1 MCMPDMLELFRPVRA
16 RLTTYFVRSDE
27 PGEGGRESCGGGV
40 IMRRSGYRV
49 ELQKS
54 NMAGGLRGD
63 QPAGVDDRSSSS
75 WSRGRSLS
83 VVRTCQRWH
92 LSFSSLVIAGH
103 GRAAACN
110 ASIYVLLLLLRRFE
124 NLQPLLAQDRHGFKQ
139 TCHTWKEQRRLSS
152 TLIMAP
158 ALSNSP
164 Q

>member
-1 MCMPDMLELFRPVRA
+1 MLELFRPVRA
-16 RLTTYFVRSDE
+16 RLTTYFIRSAG
-27 PGEGGRESCGGGV
+27 PGEGGRESCGGGE
-40 IMRRSGYRV
+40 IMRRRGYRG

-63 QPAGVDDRSSSS
+63 QPAGVDDRSSRS
-75 WSRGRSLS
+75 WSRGRSLN

-92 LSFSSLVIAGH
+92 MSFSSLVIAGH
-103 GRAAACN
+103 GRAAACK
-110 ASIYVLLLLLRRFE
+110 ASIYVLLLLLCGFE
-124 NLQPLLAQDRHGFKQ
+124 NLQLSLAQDRHGLKK
-139 TCHTWKEQRRLSS
+139 TCRTWKEQRRLSS